1 MPTLKYREM
10 KYVRTRIVG
19 NVVGIHNLWDLRGKV
34 VVLVDDELASG
45 FTMLAAVRSTIKR
58 KPHRIVIVVPTASAG
73 GIELVSNEMD
83 EIICLNIRSG
93 PVFAVAD
100 AYRNWYDLTDE
111 DVTEILKIR

>member
-1 MPTLKYREM
+1 
-10 KYVRTRIVG
+10 
-19 NVVGIHNLWDLRGKV
+19 
-34 VVLVDDELASG
+34 
-45 FTMLAAVRSTIKR
+45 MLAAVRSTIKR
-58 KPHRIVIVVPTASAG
+58 KPHRIVIVVPTASAV